1 MSPEVAAT
9 PSPSPDPAAARAPA
23 APLIPAALV
32 ENYSGVFDGKV
43 GFGQRPALVIV
54 DFMRGYTTPGEPFY
68 AYDVV
73 QAVAATRP
81 LLAAARHNRVPVVF
95 TRVSYASAGAAE
107 GGLFVRKVPSLRRL
121 VDGQPAAEIVPELAP
136 GEGEVVLNKHYA
148 SAFFGTSLAPLLR
161 GLGVDTLVLTGC
173 STSGC
178 VRATAVDGM
187 QHGFR
192 VIVPRE
198 CVGDRAQE
206 PHAANL
212 FDIDA
217 KYGDVVAVAEVLAR
231 FAALGAAAAAA
242 PASPGAPLEEVR

>member
-1 MSPEVAAT
+1 MSLSAH
-9 PSPSPDPAAARAPA
+9 DAPGNA
-23 APLIPAALV
+23 SAMPLVPAALV
-32 ENYSGVFDGKV
+32 ENYSGVFDGSI
-43 GFGQRPALVIV
+43 GFGARPALVIV

-81 LLAAARHNRVPVVF
+81 LLAAARAAGVPVIF
-95 TRVSYASAGAAE
+95 TRVSYASPSAAE
-107 GGLFVRKVPSLRRL
+107 GGLFVRKVPALRRL
-121 VDGQPAAEIVPELAP
+121 VDGQPAAELVPELAP
-136 GEGEVVLNKHYA
+136 LAGEVVLNKHYA

-161 GLGVDTLVLTGC
+161 GLGVDTMVLTGC

-187 QHGFR
+187 QHGFH

-198 CVGDRAQE
+198 CVGDRARE
-206 PHAANL
+206 PHTANL

-217 KYGDVVAVAEVLAR
+217 KYGDVVGVAEVIAH
-231 FAALGAAAAAA
+231 FAEVERRAGASGTA
-242 PASPGAPLEEVR
+242 EVR